1 MKATDLCNNH
11 MTNNFITMY
20 FRERSFMTHQKIV
33 FFYLFPS
40 FTNLVSVSGC
50 VLCGERDWDSF

>member
-33 FFYLFPS
+33 FFLSISIIYKFGIS
-40 FTNLVSVSGC
+40 FW
-50 VLCGERDWDSF
+50 LCFVW